1 MVHKILQML
10 ENKVIS
16 VDEAKQLLE
25 IIKIDNN
32 IMNMSYNSKSGAY
45 LNLMVPKEMLL
56 DAFDK
61 TSLKI
66 KNGIEDTIKNEDI
79 LKKIISFV
87 K

>member
-25 IIKIDNN
+25 ITKIDNN
-32 IMNMSYNSKSGAY
+32 IMNISYNSKSGAY

-56 DAFDK
+56 DTLDK

-66 KNGIEDTIKNEDI
+66 KNSIEDTIKNEDI

>member
-1 MVHKILQML
+1 MVHKILEML

-25 IIKIDNN
+25 ITKIDNN

-45 LNLMVPKEMLL
+45 LNIMVPKEMLL
-56 DAFDK
+56 DTLDK

-66 KNGIEDTIKNEDI
+66 KNSIEDTIKNEDI

>member
-32 IMNMSYNSKSGAY
+32 IMNMSYNSKSGTF

-56 DAFDK
+56 DTFDK
-61 TSLKI
+61 ASLKI
-66 KNGIEDTIKNEDI
+66 KDSIEDTIKNEDI

>member
-25 IIKIDNN
+25 ITKIDNN

-56 DAFDK
+56 DTFDK

-66 KNGIEDTIKNEDI
+66 KNSIEDTIKNEDI